1 MTEQRRVVVT
11 GIGLLTALGPDVD
24 STWDGIVNGRT
35 GIREIKAYDPTPLRT
50 RLGAEIDGFDPLTY
64 ASRKSLRMLNRGD
77 QLGLA
82 GATLALADAGIDTSG
97 ELGYRAA
104 LYLGGN
110 KEISRLDEL
119 IENVVRIRRPD
130 GTPDLRALGEQGASI
145 MAPLF
150 FVEGLQ
156 PAAVFHVSQKFG
168 IRGASAFYAGT
179 ADSGAN
185 AIGRAMRTI
194 RRGEADLALAG
205 GYDDATNWWPM
216 SKMDGVGVLS
226 TRNDRGAAAFRPF
239 DRERSGSILGEGAAI
254 LVLEE
259 RDAALARGARI
270 YAEITGFGSGN
281 ECHEPPA
288 PHPSGRGLA
297 RAIDRSLADG
307 GIDPADVSYVAA
319 HGCATGSGDISETR
333 ALHTALGKYAP
344 EVPVSSVKPQTGH
357 LVGGA
362 GAVNAAVAALA
373 LHHGVIPATLNL
385 DDPDPDCDLDYV
397 PGTPRTT
404 ELTTALA
411 LARGFEG
418 QAVSLALTKAR

>member
-11 GIGLLTALGPDVD
+11 GIGLLTAIGGDAAT
-24 STWDGIVNGRT
+24 TWDALLAGHS
-35 GIREIKAYDPTPLRT
+35 GIRTITAYDPAPLRT
-50 RLGAEIDGFDPLTY
+50 RLGAEIDGFEPERF
-64 ASRKSLRMLNRGD
+64 AARKALRMLNRGD

-82 GATLALADAGIDTSG
+82 GATLALADAGIDPTDG
-97 ELGYRAA
+97 LGHRCG
-104 LYLGGN
+104 LFLGGN
-110 KEISRLDEL
+110 KEISRLDDL
-119 IENVVRIRRPD
+119 IGSVTRIRRDD
-130 GTPDLRALGEQGASI
+130 GTPDMRVLGEQGASI

-168 IRGASAFYAGT
+168 IRGPNAFYAGT
-179 ADSGAN
+179 ADSGAT
-185 AIGRAMRTI
+185 AIGRAMRAI

-226 TRNDRGAAAFRPF
+226 TANERGAAAFRPF

-259 RDAALARGARI
+259 RAAAQARGARI
-270 YAEITGFGSGN
+270 YAEIAGFGAGN
-281 ECHEPPA
+281 ECHPPPA

-297 RAIDRSLADG
+297 RAIDRSLADAA
-307 GIDPADVSYVAA
+307 INRDQVCYVAA
-319 HGCATGSGDISETR
+319 HGCATGSGDLSETR
-333 ALHTALGKYAP
+333 ALHTAFGEHAP
-344 EVPVSSVKPQTGH
+344 AVPVSSVKPQTGH

-373 LHHGVIPATLNL
+373 VHHGVIPGTAHL
-385 DDPDPDCDLDYV
+385 DDPDPGCDLDYV
-397 PGTPRTT
+397 PDGPREAPVTA
-404 ELTTALA
+404 ALA

-418 QAVSLALTKAR
+418 QAVSLALTEAR